1 MATRPRKSAQSPVSP
16 TGFFDHTW
24 RLYGLLCALVLVVY
38 LNSFGLDLTTDA
50 YFIVHT
56 DPRVREFSLQNLHLL
71 FARDYWWPQPSDT
84 LYRPITLL
92 SYLINFTILGDGERA
107 AGYHAVNVLLHC
119 INACLLFAFAARLFR
134 NREIAFFAAALWA
147 IHPIATE
154 SVTNV
159 AGRADLL
166 AGFAALAG
174 LLLHAASVDW
184 TGGRRW
190 LALLGIFAL
199 TLFGGL
205 SKENALVLPALLLLW
220 DTLDGKQFLSRLRSR
235 VLPYLSSAAAIGVV
249 LLVRQQIMSAR
260 AWPRL
265 PYAGNPLLATDFW
278 TARLTAVKVLGN
290 AVWLLLFPSQLAFDR
305 SYNHFA
311 LTGWSDPWVWIS
323 LVVICGLIGIALIR
337 YRRDPVIYF
346 AAGFAAIA
354 MLTTSNLLVLIGSI
368 FAERFLYLPAAGFA
382 IAVAVL
388 LYRLS
393 NRQTTYRVLAVLLL
407 LYAGRTFYRNL
418 DWKDNVTLE
427 MADVNTVPRSYRIH
441 DLLGRALF
449 VRDPVANIDR
459 SIHEGEAAWNILST
473 LPRGEIPE
481 DTPYHLGLYYGTKG
495 ERMGGNTTPEGRDWY
510 AKGIAILERTREISL
525 ANEAA
530 FDRLQ
535 AEHGRP
541 APARTAYQ
549 QLFKSLGLLYSRTDR
564 HQEALATLRA
574 GRAINPDTAEF
585 YLHLAREYQALKDP
599 QMTAVLVLE
608 NAEVEGVTVNVLNAL
623 REAAGALPQAAC
635 AIGQSGAGQA
645 LNYGCPWLRVSTCTA
660 LADLSQAYSDAR
672 QPARAN
678 QIRDKAARQF
688 GCLVR

>member
-1 MATRPRKSAQSPVSP
+1 VASRPRKSAQSLASP
-16 TGFFDHTW
+16 AGFFDHPW

-50 YFIVHT
+50 YVIVHN
-56 DPRVREFSLQNLHLL
+56 DSRVREFSLQNFHLL
-71 FARDYWWPQPSDT
+71 FARDYWWPQPADT

-92 SYLINFTILGDGERA
+92 SYLINFAILGDGERA
-107 AGYHAVNVLLHC
+107 GGYHAVNVLLHG
-119 INACLLFAFAARLFR
+119 INTCLLFALAARLLR

-147 IHPIATE
+147 IHPIGTE

-166 AGFAALAG
+166 AGFAVFAG
-174 LLLHAASVDW
+174 LLLHAASAEW

-190 LALLGIFAL
+190 LSLLGIFAL

-220 DTLDGKQFLSRLRSR
+220 DTLDGKQFLSRLRLR

-249 LLVRQQIMSAR
+249 LLVRQQIMNAR
-260 AWPRL
+260 AWPK
-265 PYAGNPLLATDFW
+265 PPFAGNPLVITDFW

-290 AVWLLLFPSQLAFDR
+290 ALWLLLFPAQLAFDR
-305 SYNHFA
+305 SYNHFPFSSW
-311 LTGWSDPWVWIS
+311 GDPAVWLS
-323 LVVICGLIGIALIR
+323 LAAPGALIGIALVR

-382 IAVAVL
+382 IAVAAL
-388 LYRLS
+388 LYRLPD
-393 NRQTTYRVLAVLLL
+393 RQTTHRVLAALLV

-427 MADVNTVPRSYRIH
+427 MADVNTVPRNYRIH
-441 DLLGRALF
+441 DLLARALF
-449 VRDPVANIDR
+449 VRDTAANIDR
-459 SIHEGEAAWNILST
+459 SIQEGEAAWNILRT
-473 LPRGEIPE
+473 LPGGQIPDE
-481 DTPYHLGLYYGTKG
+481 TPYHLGLYYGTKG
-495 ERMGGNTTPEGRDWY
+495 ERMGGSSTPEGRDWY

-541 APARTAYQ
+541 LPGRTAYQ
-549 QLFKSLGLLYSRTDR
+549 QIFKSLGLLYSRTDR
-564 HQEALATLRA
+564 HQEALATLRT
-574 GRAINPDTAEF
+574 GRAVNPDTAEF
-585 YLHLAREYQALKDP
+585 YLHMAREYQALKDA
-599 QMTAVLVLE
+599 QMTAVMVLE
-608 NAEVEGVTVNVLNAL
+608 NAEVEGMTVNVLNAL
-623 REAAGALPQAAC
+623 REAAGPLPQAAC
-635 AIGQSGAGQA
+635 AISQTGAGQT
-645 LNYGCPWLRVSTCTA
+645 LNYGCAWLRASTCTA
-660 LADLSQAYSDAR
+660 LGDLSEAYTVAR
-672 QPARAN
+672 QPARAS
-678 QIRDKAARQF
+678 QLRDKAVRQF
-688 GCLVR
+688 GCPAR